1 MKNKNIFD
9 EALTRCVND
18 TMSKDTLTQH
28 DIDNLLKAATISAN
42 MTRNETDIYKADKEA
57 EANKYAAD
65 KKAQA
70 DIERAK
76 ADKEIA
82 KIRSEADIA
91 KAEAERYSADVHA
104 QSEAERSQT
113 ERYAADKRYESE
125 NNRAEAE
132 RYSADVH
139 AQSERHSAEIRAKAD
154 KEAAKIKAEA
164 DERAY
169 RHQFWGN
176 VIVGGL
182 KLAEGAISV
191 AAVILMFKAGLSF
204 EQTGVITSNT
214 MKNILS
220 NGLKIVKR

>member
-18 TMSKDTLTQH
+18 TMAKDTLTQH

-76 ADKEIA
+76 ADKE
-82 KIRSEADIA
+82 
-91 KAEAERYSADVHA
+91 
-104 QSEAERSQT
+104 
-113 ERYAADKRYESE
+113 
-125 NNRAEAE
+125 
-132 RYSADVH
+132 
-139 AQSERHSAEIRAKAD
+139 
-154 KEAAKIKAEA
+154 AAKIKAEA

-182 KLAEGAISV
+182 RLAEGAISV